1 MRTDR
6 YAARIAVVCIA
17 TLIVAARIGRCDEM
31 SHLEKRVAM
40 LENKSG
46 PSSLAGVSF
55 SGYLDASYTNNLN
68 NPPNRLNT
76 GRVFDLESNNFNLH
90 ALALSMQ
97 KAAPDAGG
105 VGFKAN
111 LFCGAD
117 ATAFTPQGKTA
128 GELDVTQAYIE
139 TKMGALQGL
148 SLKAGKFVTM
158 AGAEVIESKDN
169 WQHSRGL
176 LFGYAIPF
184 THMGARATYVPNDK
198 GSLTVGLVNGWDTN
212 RDSNA
217 TNGNKGKTLEG
228 SLSLTPTK
236 GFNLALT
243 GLYGPEQK
251 DNNRNQRYVMDL
263 VGCWKFLEKFT
274 LMANWDYGSEQ
285 RAGGVVAGS
294 NAIWT
299 GVAGY
304 ARWDINSRWA
314 ASGRAERF
322 SDLDGA
328 RITVGTM
335 QKVTEWTV
343 TGEYKP
349 WSDFITRL
357 EYRQD
362 TSSKAIY
369 AKGDRMSRIQ
379 NTVAAEWIYQF

>member
-1 MRTDR
+1 MRTFR
-6 YAARIAVVCIA
+6 YAARVAVVCSA
-17 TLIVAARIGRCDEM
+17 ALVCAARIGWSDEM
-31 SHLEKRVAM
+31 GHLEKRVEM
-40 LENKSG
+40 LEKKGGES
-46 PSSLAGVSF
+46 PLAGVSV
-55 SGYLDASYTNNLN
+55 SGYVDAAYTNNFN
-68 NPPNRLNT
+68 NPPSRLNT
-76 GRVFDLESNNFNLH
+76 ARVFDSESNNFNLH
-90 ALALSMQ
+90 ALAFSLK

-111 LFCGAD
+111 VFWGAD
-117 ATAFTPQGKTA
+117 ANLFSPAGKTS

-139 TKMGALQGL
+139 AKPGALQGL

-184 THMGARATYVPNDK
+184 SHLGARATYAPNDK
-198 GSLTVGLVNGWDTN
+198 GSMTVGLVNGWDDN

-217 TNGNKGKTLEG
+217 VNGNKGKTFEG
-228 SLSLTPTK
+228 SLSATPTK
-236 GFNLALT
+236 DITIALT
-243 GLYGPEQK
+243 GLYGPEQAG
-251 DNNRNQRYVMDL
+251 NNRNQRYLMDL

-285 RAGGVVAGS
+285 RASGVVAGQ
-294 NAIWT
+294 NAVWS

-304 ARWDINSRWA
+304 ARWEVNSRWA
-314 ASGRAERF
+314 VSGRAERI

-328 RITVGTM
+328 RITVGTR
-335 QKVTEWTV
+335 QKVTEWTA

-362 TSSKAIY
+362 SSSKAIF

-379 NTVAAEWIYQF
+379 NTVAAEWIYLF